1 MTQEKTPKA
10 LVVGMA
16 RSGIAAAAM
25 LRRLGYEVTVNDT
38 KPLEA
43 LQEALKPLAGSGV
56 RYALGCPADEW
67 VEGQTLIV
75 VSPGVPLSL
84 PFVQMARE
92 RKIPVIAEAELGYRY
107 TRCPIAAITGTNGKT
122 TTTALMGAIFRR
134 AGYTTH
140 VTGNIGLPISQVA
153 LDTQPGDRMAF
164 EASSF
169 MLEAIDAFRPKVS
182 AILNITEDHL
192 NRHGTM
198 ENYINAKARIF
209 ENQRED
215 DAVVLNYDDPLT
227 RALADR
233 AACRVLFFSSRG
245 RVPAGACVLEGKIC
259 FIPEPGAEPVVM
271 GRPEEVRLPG
281 RHNLENALAATAM
294 AMAMGISP
302 AIIRYTLAAFEGVEH
317 RIEFVRQIKGVRYI
331 NDSKGT
337 NVDSTLAAVRAMEKP
352 TVLIAGGSDKGADF
366 APLIRGLSDM
376 IVGMVV
382 MGETGPKIA
391 QAAAEAGW
399 GPVVKAATMAD
410 AIRKA
415 ARMAPSGGNVLLS
428 PACASFDMFKNFEH
442 RGEVF
447 KSLVE
452 AMDGGHDYDGA

>member
-1 MTQEKTPKA
+1 MTQEMTPKA

-56 RYALGCPADEW
+56 QYALGCPADEW

-233 AACRVLFFSSRG
+233 AACRVLFFSSRE

-452 AMDGGHDYDGA
+452 AMDGGHDYDGS

>member
-1 MTQEKTPKA
+1 MTQEMMPRA

-25 LRRLGYEVTVNDT
+25 LRKLGYEVTVNDA
-38 KPLEA
+38 KPLET
-43 LQEALKPLAGSGV
+43 LQEALKPLADKGV

-67 VEGQTLIV
+67 VEGQSLIV
-75 VSPGVPLSL
+75 VSPGIPLSL
-84 PFVQMARE
+84 PFVRLARD
-92 RKIPVIAEAELGYRY
+92 RGIPVIAEAELGYRY
-107 TRCPIAAITGTNGKT
+107 TRCPMAAITGTNGKT

-140 VTGNIGLPISQVA
+140 VTGNIGLPITQVA

-169 MLEAIDAFRPKVS
+169 MLEAIDTFHPRVS

-192 NRHGTM
+192 N
-198 ENYINAKARIF
+198 YIDAKARIF
-209 ENQRED
+209 ENQRDD

-227 RALADR
+227 RALAQR
-233 AACRVLFFSSRG
+233 ARCRVLFFSSRG
-245 RVPAGACVLEGKIC
+245 PVPAGACVMDGKIC
-259 FIPEPGAEPVVM
+259 FIPEEGAAPVVM

-294 AMAMGISP
+294 AMAMEISP

-317 RIEFVRQIKGVRYI
+317 RIEFVRQIKGIRYI

-366 APLIRGLSDM
+366 APLISGLTGM

-382 MGETGPKIA
+382 MGETGPQIA
-391 QAAAEAGW
+391 QAARAVGW
-399 GPVVKAATMAD
+399 GPVAKAASMEE

-415 ARMAPSGGNVLLS
+415 AQMVPAGGNVLLS
-428 PACASFDMFKNFEH
+428 PACASFDMFRNFEH
-442 RGEVF
+442 RGDVF
-447 KSLVE
+447 KALVE
-452 AMDGGHDYDGA
+452 AMNGGQDHDGA

>member
-1 MTQEKTPKA
+1 MTPNRTPRA

-16 RSGIAAAAM
+16 RSGVAAASM
-25 LRRLGYEVTVNDT
+25 LRRLNYEVTVNDA
-38 KPLEA
+38 KPMEA
-43 LQEALKPLAGSGV
+43 LQETLKPLEGEGV
-56 RYALGCPADEW
+56 RYALGCPVDEW
-67 VEGQTLIV
+67 VEGQSLIV

-84 PFVQMARE
+84 PFVRLAKE
-92 RKIPVIAEAELGYRY
+92 KGIPVISEAELGYRY

-140 VTGNIGLPISQVA
+140 VTGNIGLPITQVA
-153 LDTQPGDRMAF
+153 LETQPDERMAF

-169 MLEAIDAFRPKVS
+169 MLEAIDTFRPKVS

-198 ENYINAKARIF
+198 ENYTDAKARIF
-209 ENQRED
+209 ENQRAD
-215 DAVVLNYDDPLT
+215 DAVVLNYDDPIT
-227 RALADR
+227 RSLAQR
-233 AACRVLFFSSRG
+233 AHCRVLFFSANG
-245 RVPAGACVLEGKIC
+245 PVPAGACVLDGKIC
-259 FIPEPGAEPVVM
+259 FIPEEGAEPVVM

-337 NVDSTLAAVRAMEKP
+337 NVDSTLAAIRAMEKP

-366 APLIRGLSDM
+366 APLIRGFSDM

-382 MGETGPKIA
+382 MGETGPRIA
-391 QAAAEAGW
+391 QAAADAGW
-399 GPVVKAATMAD
+399 GPVVKAADMAD
-410 AIRKA
+410 ALQKA
-415 ARMAPSGGNVLLS
+415 ALMAPYGGNVLLS

-447 KSLVE
+447 KGLVE
-452 AMDGGHDYDGA
+452 AMDGGLDHDGA

>member
-1 MTQEKTPKA
+1 MTQEMTPKA

-215 DAVVLNYDDPLT
+215 DAVVLNYDDPMT
-227 RALADR
+227 RALADW
-233 AACRVLFFSSRG
+233 AACRVLFFSSRE